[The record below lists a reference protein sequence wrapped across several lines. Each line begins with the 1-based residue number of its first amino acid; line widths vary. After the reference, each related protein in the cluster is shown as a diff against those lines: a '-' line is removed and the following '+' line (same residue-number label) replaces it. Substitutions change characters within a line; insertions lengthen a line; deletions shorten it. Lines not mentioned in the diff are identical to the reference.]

1 MSIRQG
7 NRIIAGSVN
16 SNVVVQDFWVD
27 STTGAITCTFSSTPT
42 TKTVHTII
50 GNTTIAG
57 TWSSNV
63 FTPTTASDILN
74 NPNGFV
80 VSVA

>member
-7 NRIIAGSVN
+7 NKIIAGSVN

-57 TWSSNV
+57 TWSGNV
-63 FTPTTASDILN
+63 FTPNTADDILN
-74 NPNGFV
+74 NANGFV